1 VPASVP
7 EDLLDLEEELLETE
21 VTLSARE
28 LDFLLSPD
36 DDISAEG
43 EMLET
48 TSLTYTQLLLNPW
61 DGFDVSATALDP
73 LAEPVSQRPER
84 PTDVELVPG
93 KWDIDAVFG

>member
-1 VPASVP
+1 
-7 EDLLDLEEELLETE
+7 
-21 VTLSARE
+21 LSARE

-43 EMLET
+43 EMLQT

-61 DGFDVSATALDP
+61 DGFDVSATF
-73 LAEPVSQRPER
+73 AEPFAEPASQRPER

-93 KWDIDAVFG
+93 KQDIDAVFG